1 MTINVPV
8 TCPPPTGTVA
18 GVITSSI
25 GNAIIPNVTVVVTP
39 NGGTALA
46 SAKTNS
52 NGYYSVPNVPVANGT
67 GTVALSTLPS
77 TCTAPSPTSYSGLTS
92 GRAIAVNVIVT
103 CAATTGSLTVTVVAQ
118 PGVPA
123 SVHVAGPSG
132 YSQTVTATQ
141 TLSGLAPGSYTLSAS
156 GGTLT
161 DAIVSTTYTV
171 AVSGSPATV
180 VAGQTATA
188 TVTYNS
194 GGTGGLWIANSVG
207 FTISEL
213 TAGQLHASGSPTPA
227 VTVIPHQLPTGAPQG
242 LAVDGNGNLWVASG
256 NATVVEFTR
265 AQITAGDTL
274 APATS
279 VLIEPSDPF
288 GLAFDASGNLWV
300 ADHGSTFI
308 YELTP
313 SQLVTTG
320 IPVTPA
326 VTILYPGAAQFSK
339 LAFDPTGNLW
349 AVTHDSLLVAFTPAQ
364 LASGGTITPSV
375 VIHSNAG
382 SLDHPYDVAFD
393 ASGDAWVVNIADST
407 IVEYTPSQLAASGS
421 PAPATTI
428 AIRDVGTISSAPS
441 ALAFDNSGDLW
452 VADLNRNEVME
463 FTPSQLAAGGAQVP
477 AARLTGS
484 AFNGATGL
492 TFDPHSP
499 SLPLH

>member
-1 MTINVPV
+1 
-8 TCPPPTGTVA
+8 
-18 GVITSSI
+18 
-25 GNAIIPNVTVVVTP
+25 
-39 NGGTALA
+39 
-46 SAKTNS
+46 
-52 NGYYSVPNVPVANGT
+52 
-67 GTVALSTLPS
+67 
-77 TCTAPSPTSYSGLTS
+77 
-92 GRAIAVNVIVT
+92 
-103 CAATTGSLTVTVVAQ
+103 
-118 PGVPA
+118 
-123 SVHVAGPSG
+123 
-132 YSQTVTATQ
+132 
-141 TLSGLAPGSYTLSAS
+141 
-156 GGTLT
+156 
-161 DAIVSTTYTV
+161 
-171 AVSGSPATV
+171 
-180 VAGQTATA
+180 
-188 TVTYNS
+188 
-194 GGTGGLWIANSVG
+194 
-207 FTISEL
+207 
-213 TAGQLHASGSPTPA
+213 
-227 VTVIPHQLPTGAPQG
+227 LPTGAPQG

-256 NATVVEFTR
+256 NANVVEFTR

-428 AIRDVGTISSAPS
+428 AIRDVGTVSSAPS